1 MASGTELFNAW
12 KAGLANKDSS
22 RLAEFFTEDFRF
34 VSRLR
39 NDTKQET
46 LDWVAAGDNSM
57 DIDNLE
63 VIYENDEV
71 AVVQH
76 SANNNGLAMA
86 VYTKKDGKFSQGRI
100 IRTAVS
106 NVATRSTTWQQM
118 ALGWCWF

>member
-12 KAGLANKDSS
+12 KEALANKDSS

-34 VSRLR
+34 VGTVSQR

-57 DIDNLE
+57 DIGNLE
-63 VIYENDEV
+63 VIYENDGV

-76 SANNNGLAMA
+76 SANNSNNNGLAMA
-86 VYTKKDGKFSQGRI
+86 VYTKKDGKFSQARV
-100 IRTAVS
+100 IRTAV
-106 NVATRSTTWQQM
+106 
-118 ALGWCWF
+118 